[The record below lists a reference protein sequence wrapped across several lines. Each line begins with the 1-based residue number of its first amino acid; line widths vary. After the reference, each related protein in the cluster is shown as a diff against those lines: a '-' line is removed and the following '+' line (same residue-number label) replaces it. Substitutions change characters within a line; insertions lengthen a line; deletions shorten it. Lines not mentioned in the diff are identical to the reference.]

1 MSFPITYNNARR
13 CVISDEPAMHEL
25 QSALSSTL
33 IPDARG
39 RPAID
44 LCRSVLFILLL
55 AAAVFARPVAAAP
68 GQGVPEIAA
77 DNAVISSPRT
87 TLTSLVRLTDAL
99 HELVSED
106 GITRENEGRLRNIYQ
121 QFEKLFDLREVPPK
135 YRRHVA
141 AETAVYLREA
151 LARFPV
157 QPAKEVPDED
167 QMVAWAREGRAALY
181 RLPGTPVVIRK
192 TDAGVYEGRYQFTSA
207 TVAEAKNWYE
217 AAKGY
222 PYLEGQDN
230 IDGLYDDYFLTP
242 GPLISLELIRALP
255 GWMQDRYLGQAAWQW
270 LLLVATVLVLA
281 GLVLLLHVIVKRL
294 AGSRNRTQQNLV
306 FMLWPIG
313 VIYLTLGARSFLN
326 RQVMLSGE
334 ILQDVLFAAKLIML
348 AATVYL
354 VMRLGT
360 ALTEAILAARQ
371 FKTRKIEQQLVR
383 LGIRMLI
390 ILIAVII
397 VIEGMQQIG
406 FSLATLVAGAGV
418 TGLAIALA
426 AQDTLKNVFGGLL
439 LAMDRPFEAGQRVK
453 IKGYEGD
460 IMEVGLRSTRVRALN
475 GHQIIIPNEEAAR
488 IEVENI
494 GRRPYIRR
502 DLNVTITYDTPPEKI
517 TRAVEILQEILAV
530 PETSPNEAAIQND
543 EERAPHPNEAINKP
557 GYPPRVYFSDL
568 NADSLNLLVV
578 YWFHPP
584 QHWQS
589 LEFSHRVN
597 MQIMER
603 FNAEGID
610 FAFPSQT
617 MYLAGDSKRPLNLG
631 QQLSTA
637 QAIATPAAA
646 DVLSTADS
654 AARPVPTSAGKQ
666 GVAKIEEELLHG
678 EDEGEADDSSN

>member
-1 MSFPITYNNARR
+1 
-13 CVISDEPAMHEL
+13 MHGTL
-25 QSALSSTL
+25 IALSGAL
-33 IPDARG
+33 IPNARG
-39 RPAID
+39 RPAIG
-44 LCRSVLFILLL
+44 LCWSVLFILLL
-55 AAAVFARPVAAAP
+55 AAAVFTQPVAAAP
-68 GQGVPEIAA
+68 GQGVPEIAV
-77 DNAVISSPRT
+77 DNAVIISPRT
-87 TLTSLVRLTDAL
+87 TLASLLRLTEVF
-99 HELVSED
+99 HELVSEN
-106 GITRENEGRLRNIYQ
+106 GITRENEGRLKNITQ
-121 QFEKLFDLREVPPK
+121 QFEKLFDLREIPPK

-151 LARFPV
+151 LARFPM
-157 QPAKEVPDED
+157 QPLEDVPDED
-167 QMVAWAREGRAALY
+167 QMVTRTMEGRAALY
-181 RLPGTPVVIRK
+181 QLAGTPVVIRK
-192 TDAGVYEGRYQFTSA
+192 TDTGVYEGRYQFTSA

-217 AAKGY
+217 VAKGY
-222 PYLEGQDN
+222 PYLEGQEY
-230 IDGLYDDYFLTP
+230 IAGLYDGYFLTP

-255 GWMQDRYLGQAAWQW
+255 DWMQARYLNQAAWQW
-270 LLLVATVLVLA
+270 LLLVVTVLVLA
-281 GLVLLLHVIVKRL
+281 GLVVLLHVLVKRL
-294 AGSRNRTQQNLV
+294 AGSRSRIQQNLV

-334 ILQDVLFAAKLIML
+334 ILQDVLFAAKLMML

-354 VMRLGT
+354 VMRLGN

-371 FKTRKIEQQLVR
+371 FETRKIEQQLVR

-390 ILIAVII
+390 IMIAVVI

-453 IKGYEGD
+453 MKGYEGY
-460 IMEVGLRSTRVRALN
+460 IQEVGLRSTRVRALN
-475 GHQIIIPNEEAAR
+475 GHEIIIPNEEAAR

-517 TRAVEILQEILAV
+517 TRSVEILQEILSV
-530 PETSPNEAAIQND
+530 PETSADEAATQND
-543 EERAPHPNEAINKP
+543 EEQKPHPNEAINKP
-557 GYPPRVYFSDL
+557 GFPPRVYFSDL

-584 QHWQS
+584 DHW
-589 LEFSHRVN
+589 LGLAFAHRVN

-631 QQLSTA
+631 
-637 QAIATPAAA
+637 AAE
-646 DVLSTADS
+646 
-654 AARPVPTSAGKQ
+654 
-666 GVAKIEEELLHG
+666 IEAEVLHG
-678 EDEGEADDSSN
+678 EDEGEAGDATS